1 MSEKFIFL
9 TGGAKRIGKT
19 TCKHFHD
26 EGFNVIFHY
35 NSSKTEAEEIFEELN
50 SKRKNSCHILQ
61 ANFDDELEKI
71 VDWYIKNKDWWQEEF
86 SNIISNKRKNRM
98 GLV

>member
-50 SKRKNSCHILQ
+50 
-61 ANFDDELEKI
+61 
-71 VDWYIKNKDWWQEEF
+71 
-86 SNIISNKRKNRM
+86 NKRKIHAIYYKQTLMMNLLQISFRRNFKNYR
-98 GLV
+98 